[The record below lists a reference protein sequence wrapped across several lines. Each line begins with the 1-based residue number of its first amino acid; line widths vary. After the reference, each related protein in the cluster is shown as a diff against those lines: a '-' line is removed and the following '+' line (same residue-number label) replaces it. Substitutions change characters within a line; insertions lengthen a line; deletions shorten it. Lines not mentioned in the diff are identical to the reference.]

1 MFERITPE
9 EAGISSARIADFI
22 SMLER
27 RGLATHSLLMMKGDK
42 LFAEYY
48 WAPFDQNFCH
58 RMYSQTKSY
67 VAVAIGLLEED
78 GKLKLTDR
86 VMDYFSDY
94 DREDLDDYTKRLTV
108 YDLLT
113 EAVRQNRL
121 HLDASGSE
129 GMKYVS
135 GLNHL
140 YEQAYGE
147 LSGWMFFV
155 NGESASQSCDQ
166 YLLKDGDHVSWQYTL
181 AMGQDL
187 E

>member
-1 MFERITPE
+1 MAITVILVL
-9 EAGISSARIADFI
+9 AAFWCLTLLI
-22 SMLER
+22 R
-27 RGLATHSLLMMKGDK
+27 RKKK
-42 LFAEYY
+42 L
-48 WAPFDQNFCH
+48 
-58 RMYSQTKSY
+58 KSY
-67 VAVAIGLLEED
+67 LSVALVAAVLLGGVLALDIQLPEHYYGASPSEGNIVGSVTLEIRCDALAKEYTGEYIPED
-78 GKLKLTDR
+78 GIILPKTVFFLKEGD
-86 VMDYFSDY
+86 
-94 DREDLDDYTKRLTV
+94 TV

-121 HLDASGSE
+121 QLDASGSE

-155 NGESASQSCDQ
+155 NDESASQSCDQ